1 MRVTLY
7 FVGFYVGFYSA
18 APGAVQRWRP
28 KEEDDELCSRTE
40 ADKRFAHLER
50 EMKARRKV
58 DGLRVASI
66 AMFTERGDAIR
77 SMAFDGTEAKPNP
90 EDAGLF
96 LCMTKQARGAA

>member
-7 FVGFYVGFYSA
+7 FVGFYSA
-18 APGAVQRWRP
+18 FAPGAVQRWRP
-28 KEEDDELCSRTE
+28 KEEDAELCSRTE

-77 SMAFDGTEAKPNP
+77 SMAFDGTEAESKP

-96 LCMTKQARGAA
+96 MRTTRQVRGAA